1 MKNENIRVNKSIII
15 NQDSD
20 ILYAS
25 SIGVG
30 GDDEEVRLILFNKR
44 LISNENKMEIINES
58 DTQIILNKSGAVK
71 LKELLIRYLDE

>member
-1 MKNENIRVNKSIII
+1 MKNENIKINKTMIIDP
-15 NQDSD
+15 DSD

-44 LISNENKMEIINES
+44 LISDENGMEIINES
-58 DTQIILNKSGAVK
+58 DTQIILNKSGAKK
-71 LKELLIRYLDE
+71 LKELLTQYLDE

>member
-1 MKNENIRVNKSIII
+1 MIIDP
-15 NQDSD
+15 DSD

-44 LISNENKMEIINES
+44 LISDENRMEIINES
-58 DTQIILNKSGAVK
+58 DTQIIINKSSAKK
-71 LKELLIRYLDE
+71 LKELLTQYLDE

>member
-1 MKNENIRVNKSIII
+1 MKNENIQVNKTVII
-15 NQDSD
+15 NHDSE

-44 LISNENKMEIINES
+44 LISNGDEMEIVNES
-58 DTQIILNKSGAVK
+58 DTQIILNKSSAMK
-71 LKELLIRYLDE
+71 LKELLTQYLNE